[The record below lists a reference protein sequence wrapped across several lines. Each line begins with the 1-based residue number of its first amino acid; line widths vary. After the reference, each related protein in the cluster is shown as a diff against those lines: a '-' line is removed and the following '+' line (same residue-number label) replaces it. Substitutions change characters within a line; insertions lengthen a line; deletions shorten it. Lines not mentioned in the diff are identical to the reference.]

1 MSFDTM
7 TDSEISLTCNG
18 AKNTTSTQADGDNPH
33 QSLFLLA
40 MLMSSVMSLKCP
52 PTYRVC
58 VATKCRRVK
67 RFSVKVFCRNFLLSG
82 ETYRKSL
89 IIQQFG

>member
-40 MLMSSVMSLKCP
+40 MLMSSVMSLKMS
-52 PTYRVC
+52 TYRVC

-82 ETYRKSL
+82 ESSRKGL
-89 IIQQFG
+89 IL

>member
-40 MLMSSVMSLKCP
+40 MLMSSLMSLKCP
-52 PTYRVC
+52 PTEFV
-58 VATKCRRVK
+58 
-67 RFSVKVFCRNFLLSG
+67 
-82 ETYRKSL
+82 
-89 IIQQFG
+89 